1 MTKRNAIEIKIP
13 KLDSLRRRIKTDVLL
28 LKPVMKL
35 VTKVALVQEREA
47 RIAAKP
53 HGGDTGGTARSIES
67 ALPTITAPWVA
78 VVGHDRPYVDL
89 GRRAGKMPPV
99 AAIADWLRR
108 HGGDESMAFV
118 VARSIGRRGTKGLH
132 FMKRGT
138 DAAKR
143 ELPHLVDQMIREVE
157 AIFGR
162 PL

>member
-1 MTKRNAIEIKIP
+1 MTKRNAVEFRIP
-13 KLDSLRRRIKTDVLL
+13 KMDALRRRIKTDVLL
-28 LKPVMKL
+28 LKPVMRL

-47 RIAAKP
+47 RIGAKP
-53 HGGDTGGTARSIES
+53 HGADTGGTARSIES
-67 ALPTITAPWVA
+67 VLPTITAPWVA

-89 GRRAGKMPPV
+89 GRRAGRMPPV
-99 AAIADWLRR
+99 DVIRDWLRR
-108 HGGDESMAFV
+108 HGGDVDMAFV
-118 VARSIGRRGTKGLH
+118 VARSIGRRGTKGLK

-143 ELPHLVDQMIREVE
+143 ELPHLVDATIREVE

>member
-1 MTKRNAIEIKIP
+1 MTKRNAVEFRIP
-13 KLDSLRRRIKTDVLL
+13 KMDALRRRIKTDVLL
-28 LKPVMKL
+28 LKPVMRL

-47 RIAAKP
+47 RIGAKP

-67 ALPTITAPWVA
+67 VLPTITAPWVA

-99 AAIADWLRR
+99 APIADWLRR
-108 HGGDESMAFV
+108 HGSSLSPFM
-118 VARSIGRRGTKGLH
+118 VARSIGKKGTKGLK

-143 ELPHLVDQMIREVE
+143 ELPHLVDATIREVE